1 MSDKFDDLKPC
12 PFCGGKAGF
21 VGTEIECIDCGM
33 MMPKTQT
40 FEGQIRNWN
49 TRPLED
55 ALRAELAALK
65 EVQTWIP
72 IRLTERFVPEDA
84 PVEVRYGR
92 DGRATHYRK
101 PPEVNH
107 E

>member
-49 TRPLED
+49 TRPIED
-55 ALRAELAALK
+55 ALRAELADMKAENADLK
-65 EVQTWIP
+65 QEMSDKC
-72 IRLTERFVPEDA
+72 ERCCDEF
-84 PVEVRYGR
+84 GS
-92 DGRATHYRK
+92 
-101 PPEVNH
+101 
-107 E
+107 